1 VTTTIRTGK
10 PLLRVTRRARASNEP
25 RFRAPST
32 RHGEDALDVL
42 ADDHERIAQLFA
54 RFERI
59 ASNGPRKASLVERI
73 CDEIELHSRIE
84 DEIFYPSV
92 RAAIDDDAL
101 MDEAAV
107 EHEAAKSMVAQL
119 RALRPGDLHYD
130 AKVSVLSAYIR
141 HHVEQEEREIFPRA
155 RRMALSFVALGRALK
170 ARRRQL
176 KGVVPARRPRGGAV
190 AQADAL
196 QP

>member
-1 VTTTIRTGK
+1 M
-10 PLLRVTRRARASNEP
+10 RVTRRDRASNEP
-25 RFRAPST
+25 RFRAPAT

-42 ADDHERIAQLFA
+42 ANDHERIAQLFA
-54 RFERI
+54 RFDKL

-84 DEIFYPSV
+84 EEIFYPSV

-101 MDEAAV
+101 MDEASV
-107 EHEAAKSMVAQL
+107 EHETAKSMIVQL
-119 RALRPGDLHYD
+119 RALRPGDFHYD
-130 AKVSVLSAYIR
+130 AKVSVLCAYIR

-155 RRMALSFVALGRALK
+155 RRIELNFVALARALK

-176 KGVVPARRPRGGAV
+176 RGVGPARRPRGGAA
-190 AQADAL
+190 AQAGGA